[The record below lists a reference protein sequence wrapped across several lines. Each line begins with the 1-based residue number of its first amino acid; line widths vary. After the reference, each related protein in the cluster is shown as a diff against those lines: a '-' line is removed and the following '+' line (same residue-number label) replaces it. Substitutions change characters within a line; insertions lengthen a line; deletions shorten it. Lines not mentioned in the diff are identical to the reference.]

1 LIYIRF
7 WVFHLKFRHNI
18 LSNYKSARYF
28 EHIYAMLIRLVCYD
42 PETNK
47 FGVTLTHFSGN
58 RPWVSL
64 PNVTKASVAGL
75 KLFKLAVTN
84 GCYKCSIVV
93 HVGPIVSVGKNDVI
107 PVGFDLFK
115 YIMTNFTEYTEPT
128 SKVTFASLIKSD
140 VKARIPGFS
149 ELDFES
155 KQADIPAI
163 WKELD
168 PFLDPKTKHAVATK
182 FVSDTPKSSKKRKFD
197 PDYPSLSK
205 FSQCGRDDSVSDDE
219 WNNDTS

>member
-1 LIYIRF
+1 
-7 WVFHLKFRHNI
+7 VV
-18 LSNYKSARYF
+18 SVANYKSARYF
-28 EHIYAMLIRLVCYD
+28 EHIYAMHIRLVCYD

-58 RPWVSL
+58 RPMVSL
-64 PNVTKASVAGL
+64 PKVTKAGVAGL
-75 KLFKLAVTN
+75 KLFKLAVTS

-93 HVGPIVSVGKNDVI
+93 HVGPIVSVGENDVI

-115 YIMTNFTEYTEPT
+115 YIMTNFTEYTEQI

-149 ELDFES
+149 ELNFKSEPS
-155 KQADIPAI
+155 NMTAL
-163 WKELD
+163 WKEID
-168 PFLDPKTKHAVATK
+168 AFLDHKTVHVGATK
-182 FVSDTPKSSKKRKFD
+182 FVSDTSEPSKKRKFD

>member
-1 LIYIRF
+1 M
-7 WVFHLKFRHNI
+7 H
-18 LSNYKSARYF
+18 
-28 EHIYAMLIRLVCYD
+28 IRLVCYD

-47 FGVTLTHFSGN
+47 FGVTLTHFSDN
-58 RPWVSL
+58 RPRVSL
-64 PNVTKASVAGL
+64 PNVTKAGVAGL
-75 KLFKLAVTN
+75 KLFKLAVTS

-93 HVGPIVSVGKNDVI
+93 HVGPIVSVGENDVI

-115 YIMTNFTEYTEPT
+115 YIMTNFTEYTEQI

-149 ELDFES
+149 ELNFKSEPS
-155 KQADIPAI
+155 NMTAL

-182 FVSDTPKSSKKRKFD
+182 FVSDTPEPSKNRKFD